1 MSKIATSNY
10 RRISDHFE
18 PDLVEDP
25 SEQRKRRGHLEQID
39 YTVFAANQAVIR
51 KTIHQVSM
59 EDFQNLAL
67 SASKARSAW
76 VDAAMSVAR
85 SRAPLSQQEV
95 ERLTLLRTSYDELT
109 EAYEAMR
116 RMVERGYL
124 HFQPPVKRSG
134 A

>member
-1 MSKIATSNY
+1 MSKTVTSSY

-25 SEQRKRRGHLEQID
+25 AEQRKRRGHLEQID
-39 YTVFAANQAVIR
+39 YTVFAANQAVMG
-51 KTIHQVSM
+51 KTIHHVSL

-67 SASKARSAW
+67 SASKARGAW
-76 VDAAMSVAR
+76 VDAAMAAAR
-85 SRAPLSQQEV
+85 SRSPLSEQEV
-95 ERLTLLRTSYDELT
+95 QRLAHLRCAYDELC

-124 HFQPPVKRSG
+124 QFQASPAK
-134 A
+134 AD

>member
-1 MSKIATSNY
+1 MGKISTSSY
-10 RRISDHFE
+10 RRVSDHFE

-25 SEQRKRRGHLEQID
+25 AEQKKRRGHLEQID
-39 YTVFAANQAVIR
+39 YTIFAANQAVIA
-51 KTIHQVSM
+51 KTIHHVGI

-76 VDAAMSVAR
+76 VDAAMSAAR
-85 SRAPLSQQEV
+85 SRSPLTAEEV
-95 ERLTLLRTSYDELT
+95 ARLQLLRSAYDELS

-124 HFQPPVKRSG
+124 QFHKTLPNKG
-134 A
+134 

>member
-1 MSKIATSNY
+1 MAKTMTSSY

-25 SEQRKRRGHLEQID
+25 AEQRKRRGHLEQID
-39 YTVFAANQAVIR
+39 YTVFAANQAVMN
-51 KTIHQVSM
+51 KTIHSIGI

-76 VDAAMSVAR
+76 VDAAMAAAR
-85 SRAPLSQQEV
+85 SRSPLTEEEV
-95 ERLTLLRTSYDELT
+95 KRLSMLRAAYDELS

-124 HFQPPVKRSG
+124 QFKPPVPK
-134 A
+134 

>member
-1 MSKIATSNY
+1 MAKTMTSSY

-25 SEQRKRRGHLEQID
+25 GEQRKRRGHLEQID
-39 YTVFAANQAVIR
+39 YTVFAANQAVMS
-51 KTIHQVSM
+51 KTIHSVTI

-67 SASKARSAW
+67 SASKARGSW
-76 VDAAMSVAR
+76 VDAAMSAAR
-85 SRAPLSQQEV
+85 SRAPLSEQEV
-95 ERLTLLRTSYDELT
+95 QRLQHLRSAYDELC

-124 HFQPPVKRSG
+124 QFRATPPNSG
-134 A
+134 

>member
-1 MSKIATSNY
+1 MGKMSTSSY
-10 RRISDHFE
+10 RRVSDHFE

-25 SEQRKRRGHLEQID
+25 AEQKKRRGHLEQID
-39 YTVFAANQAVIR
+39 YTIFAANQAVIA
-51 KTIHQVSM
+51 KTIHHVGI

-76 VDAAMSVAR
+76 VDAAMSAAR
-85 SRAPLSQQEV
+85 SRPPMSAEEV
-95 ERLTLLRTSYDELT
+95 GRPPLLRTAYEELS

-124 HFQPPVKRSG
+124 QFHKGLPQSG
-134 A
+134 

>member
-1 MSKIATSNY
+1 MGKISTSSY
-10 RRISDHFE
+10 RRVSDHFE

-25 SEQRKRRGHLEQID
+25 AEQRKRRGHLEQID
-39 YTVFAANQAVIR
+39 YTVFAANQAVIA
-51 KTIHQVSM
+51 KTIHHVGI

-76 VDAAMSVAR
+76 VDAAMSAAR
-85 SRAPLSQQEV
+85 SRSPLSPEEV
-95 ERLTLLRTSYDELT
+95 SRLQLLRTAYEELS

-124 HFQPPVKRSG
+124 QFHKDAPKPG
-134 A
+134 